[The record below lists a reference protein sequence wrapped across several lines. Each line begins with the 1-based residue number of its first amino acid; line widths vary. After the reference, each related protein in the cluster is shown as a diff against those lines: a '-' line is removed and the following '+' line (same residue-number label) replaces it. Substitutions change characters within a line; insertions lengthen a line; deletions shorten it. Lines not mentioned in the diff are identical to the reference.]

1 MIQIYNEDCL
11 IGMKSLIDQGTKVD
25 CIVTDPP
32 YLITSKG
39 SNGTAGGML
48 IKKETRQGKI
58 FNHNDCHVS
67 KWAKPFYDLLK
78 DGGHAYI
85 MTNHVNLIEY
95 LNTLTGC
102 GFQFIKCL
110 IWDKQNKI
118 MGRFY
123 MSQFEYIIFL
133 RKGEG
138 IQINNCGTS
147 DILSIPNKKTKVE
160 GDNIHDVEKP
170 VRLMRI
176 LIENSTKEG
185 ELVLDPF
192 LGSGSTALACKESK
206 RDFIGYEIDEKYYTM
221 AKERFN
227 CHRVKRGL
235 M

>member
-1 MIQIYNEDCL
+1 
-11 IGMKSLIDQGTKVD
+11 MKYLIDQGIKVD

-32 YLITSKG
+32 YLITSRG
-39 SNGTAGGML
+39 TNGTTGGML
-48 IKKETRQGKI
+48 TKSITRQGKI

-67 KWAKPFYDLLK
+67 KWSKLFFELLK

-95 LNTLTGC
+95 LNTLTDA

-192 LGSGSTALACKESK
+192 VGSGSTALACKESK
-206 RDFIGYEIDEKYYTM
+206 RNFIGYEIDENYFNT
-221 AKERFN
+221 AIERFN
-227 CHRVKRGL
+227 CHRVRRGL
-235 M
+235 LRLNYN